1 MNPGARLVSFGTRP
15 SKYRAIRTTVDGVTF
30 ASKAEAARYSE
41 LKLLIAHGSVRN
53 LELQPAYA
61 IVVNG
66 VRVGKYLADFR
77 YEIREANDWRQVV
90 EDVKG
95 VETAL
100 YRLKAKLVRA
110 LYGVEIVLVRR
121 GG

>member
-1 MNPGARLVSFGTRP
+1 MNPGARLVSFGTTP
-15 SKYRAIRTTVDGVTF
+15 SKYRAVPTEIDGIRF
-30 ASKAEAARYSE
+30 ASKAEARRYTE
-41 LKLLIAHGSVRN
+41 LKLLLAHGGIRN

-77 YEIREANDWRQVV
+77 YEIREAGGWRQVV

>member
-15 SKYRAIRTTVDGVTF
+15 NKYRAIRTTVDGIAF

-41 LKLLIAHGSVRN
+41 LKLLLGAGRVRN
-53 LELQPAYA
+53 LELQPAFQ

-77 YEIREANDWRQVV
+77 YEQRVGAGWRTVV

-121 GG
+121 S

>member
-1 MNPGARLVSFGTRP
+1 MIAGARLVSFGTKP
-15 SKYRAIRTTVDGVTF
+15 TKYRAVRTTVDGVTF
-30 ASKAEAARYSE
+30 ASKAEAARYGE
-41 LKLLIAHGSVRN
+41 LKLLLAHGSVRK
-53 LELQPAYA
+53 LELQPVFPL
-61 IVVNG
+61 VVNG

-77 YEIREANDWRQVV
+77 YELREELGWRQVV

-95 VETAL
+95 YDTAL
-100 YRLKAKLVRA
+100 FKFKAKLVKA

>member
-1 MNPGARLVSFGTRP
+1 MTPGARLVSFGTRP
-15 SKYRAIRTTVDGVTF
+15 TKYRAIRTTVDGVTF
-30 ASKAEAARYSE
+30 ASKAEAARYGE
-41 LKLLIAHGSVRN
+41 LKLLAAHGSVRN
-53 LELQPAYA
+53 LELQPVFQ

-77 YEIREANDWRQVV
+77 YELREGSGWRTVV

-110 LYGVEIVLVRR
+110 IHGVEIVLVRR

>member
-1 MNPGARLVSFGTRP
+1 MNPGARLVSFGTKP
-15 SKYRAIRTTVDGVTF
+15 TKYRAVRTTVDGVTF
-30 ASKAEAARYSE
+30 ASKAEAARYGE
-41 LKLLIAHGSVRN
+41 LKLLAAHGSVRN

-61 IVVNG
+61 IIVNG

-77 YEIREANDWRQVV
+77 YEIRDGGGWRQVV

-110 LYGVEIVLVRR
+110 IHGVEIVLVRR
-121 GG
+121 S